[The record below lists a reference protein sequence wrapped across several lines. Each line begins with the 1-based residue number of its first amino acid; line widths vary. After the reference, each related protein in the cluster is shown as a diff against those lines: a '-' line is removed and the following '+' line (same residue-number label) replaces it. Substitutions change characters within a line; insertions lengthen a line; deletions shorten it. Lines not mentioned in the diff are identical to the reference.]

1 MYFTSC
7 VDRLVM
13 RFDALGQ
20 EVVAMISAEGLQ
32 EAAQTRSRSKKAA

>member
-20 EVVAMISAEGLQ
+20 ELVGMISAEAIQ
-32 EAAQTRSRSKKAA
+32 EAAQAKSKGKRAA